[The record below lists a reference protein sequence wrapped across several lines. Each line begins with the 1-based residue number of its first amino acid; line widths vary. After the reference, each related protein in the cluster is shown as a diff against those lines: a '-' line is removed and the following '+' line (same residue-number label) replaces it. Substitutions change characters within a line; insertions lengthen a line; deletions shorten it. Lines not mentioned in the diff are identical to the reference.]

1 MMKDARAC
9 KRRLKVGILLLLCL
23 LLLPETMRAD
33 FQIGTIVLDEVDE
46 VSGVLLIP
54 GQKYA
59 VIAM

>member
-9 KRRLKVGILLLLCL
+9 KRRLKVGILLLICL